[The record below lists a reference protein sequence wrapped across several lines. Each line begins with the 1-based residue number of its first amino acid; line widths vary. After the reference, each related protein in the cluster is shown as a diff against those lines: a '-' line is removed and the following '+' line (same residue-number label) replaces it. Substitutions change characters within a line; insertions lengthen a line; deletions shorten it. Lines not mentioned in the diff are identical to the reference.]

1 MFQKY
6 RSITLRPM
14 NGWSIKGALYLS
26 RSDLDENDDND
37 EAGGGE
43 SHDIA
48 FSSSFFAKRKV
59 R

>member
-1 MFQKY
+1 
-6 RSITLRPM
+6 M